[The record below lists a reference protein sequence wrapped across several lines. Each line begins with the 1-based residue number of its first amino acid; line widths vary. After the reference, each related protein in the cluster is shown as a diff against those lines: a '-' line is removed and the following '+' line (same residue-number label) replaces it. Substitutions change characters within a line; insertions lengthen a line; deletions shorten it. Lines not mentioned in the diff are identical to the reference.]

1 MSSVRLGQVPV
12 TYGSG
17 PWPRPPRRS
26 PLPAYLLLV
35 CLVGIATVMAA
46 ALLYLQPVTEEIVEG
61 PPGHVPYVGEVAP
74 LPTASQAAG
83 LTLPVRLLIPRIG
96 VSAPMDAVGLEPD
109 GQIEVPPL
117 ETPEVVGWYRLGP
130 APGHLGPA
138 VVLGHVNTQAGP
150 AVFHR
155 LHELRPGDPILVVRT
170 DASMVMFTVDSVE
183 QVSKDAFPTEK
194 VYGSTQGATL
204 RLITCGGVF
213 NERTGSYADNLIVY
227 ASLVS

>member
-1 MSSVRLGQVPV
+1 MSSARLGGAPV
-12 TYGSG
+12 TQGNG
-17 PWPRPPRRS
+17 PWAPPPRRVA
-26 PLPAYLLLV
+26 PVAYLLLA
-35 CLVGIATVMAA
+35 CLTGMAVVMTV
-46 ALLYLQPVTEEIVEG
+46 ALLYLQPVTEEVEG
-61 PPGHVPYVGEVAP
+61 PPGHVPYMGELDP
-74 LPTASQAAG
+74 MPTVPEAAG

-96 VSAPMDAVGLEPD
+96 VSAPMTAVGLEPD

-170 DASMVMFTVDSVE
+170 DASLVMFTVDDVE
-183 QVSKDAFPTEK
+183 QVGKDEFPTEK
-194 VYGSTQGATL
+194 VYGSTPGATL

-213 NERTGSYADNLIVY
+213 NQRTGSYTDNIIVY
-227 ASLVS
+227 ASKVS